1 MSRYNYLIS
10 TQELKTQVDDLRR
23 MVHVLLAEKEE
34 AERKA
39 ASKAESDQRLERAG
53 PGSSTIVPLHLSPS
67 SRRRG
72 HQQQAVVA
80 AAKV

>member
-39 ASKAESDQRLERAG
+39 ASKAESDQRLERAEARIQYFI
-53 PGSSTIVPLHLSPS
+53 SSPS
-67 SRRRG
+67 LSL
-72 HQQQAVVA
+72 QQATRA
-80 AAKV
+80 PTTSSSCGSQS